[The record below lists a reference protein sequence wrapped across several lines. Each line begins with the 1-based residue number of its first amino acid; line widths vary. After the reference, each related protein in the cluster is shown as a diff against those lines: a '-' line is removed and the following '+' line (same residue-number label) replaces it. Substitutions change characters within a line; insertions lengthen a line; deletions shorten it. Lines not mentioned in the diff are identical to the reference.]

1 MVTLVVQWPGV
12 LGMLALLAW
21 TVVEAAAASW
31 KQLVQRPELAAQLA
45 PGQQRLAG
53 GLAQLAEAEAGL
65 DPATLAFMQ
74 HALPPLPVLLLGLVL
89 QEGAEL
95 VSPCAPAVD
104 RCLQCG
110 YSAWCPCA
118 PRCHQALAAAT
129 NHSSAAACLPACLPA
144 WTSTPPSSAG
154 GPRAVCA
161 CSDDDPDVVCG
172 SDGVCGNRP
181 AHERRPDAAG
191 ARRTGGRRP
200 PRHRCGGSGSAD
212 WMLGP
217 RAECLK
223 LEAGQRVH
231 PSVYVDMGCLQP
243 AAERSSSAVH
253 AADQSPCLRAC
264 CTAWRLSRLPFCS
277 GD

>member
-1 MVTLVVQWPGV
+1 MPACHACLPAPAVVTLVVQWPGV
-12 LGMLALLAW
+12 LGLLALLAW
-21 TVVEAAAASW
+21 TVVEAAAAGW
-31 KQLVQRPELAAQLA
+31 KQLVQRPELAAQVA

-129 NHSSAAACLPACLPA
+129 NHSSAAACLLACLDLHPHLLCR
-144 WTSTPPSSAG
+144 WTTS
-154 GPRAVCA
+154 
-161 CSDDDPDVVCG
+161 
-172 SDGVCGNRP
+172 
-181 AHERRPDAAG
+181 
-191 ARRTGGRRP
+191 
-200 PRHRCGGSGSAD
+200 
-212 WMLGP
+212 
-217 RAECLK
+217 CL
-223 LEAGQRVH
+223 
-231 PSVYVDMGCLQP
+231 CLQ
-243 AAERSSSAVH
+243 
-253 AADQSPCLRAC
+253 
-264 CTAWRLSRLPFCS
+264 
-277 GD
+277 